1 MDFPGLDRITVDP
14 LVMGGKPCLRGL
26 RMTVGTVIGL
36 MASGLSFAEIL
47 QMYPYL
53 EEADIRAAL
62 SYGAW
67 RTEEHDFPLQVA

>member
-36 MASGLSFAEIL
+36 VASGLSFAEIL